1 MATPKTLKSG
11 LHALLWKEGKIYVA
25 KCIEIEVASQG
36 KTKSLAISNLEEALE
51 LYFEGQN
58 IPLPKFSGLE
68 LLSLPFK
75 ITNA

>member
-1 MATPKTLKSG
+1 M
-11 LHALLWKEGKIYVA
+11 HALLWKEGKIYVA

-68 LLSLPFK
+68 LLSLPLK